1 MSKET
6 DGFERTSTRM
16 MAGLD
21 VTWNSISLL
30 TGFQMLNLEFGKPY
44 MAVLEG
50 TSEMLALGGIRYK
63 IAAGAYA
70 TVEYGYITNSI
81 DYIGAAGAATM
92 DLTKNVIMADVT
104 VKF

>member
-6 DGFERTSTRM
+6 DGFERTSSRM

-21 VTWNSISLL
+21 VTWNRVSLL

-44 MAVLEG
+44 LAILDG
-50 TSEMLALGGIRYK
+50 TSEMLALGGLRYK
-63 IAAGAYA
+63 ITAGAYA

-81 DYIGAAGAATM
+81 DYVGTSGAATM
-92 DLTKNVIMADVT
+92 ELSKNVIMADVT